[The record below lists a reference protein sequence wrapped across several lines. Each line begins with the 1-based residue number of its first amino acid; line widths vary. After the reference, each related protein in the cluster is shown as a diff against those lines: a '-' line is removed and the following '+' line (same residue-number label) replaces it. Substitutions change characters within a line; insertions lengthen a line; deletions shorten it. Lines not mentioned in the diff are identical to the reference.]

1 MSAMIEV
8 AERIVRGET
17 AGPPIAQ
24 LVGFTLTQIEA
35 GMARI
40 QLEAGERHHNPM
52 GTVHGGVICDIA
64 DAAIGMAY
72 ASTLG
77 EGETLTTVELK
88 VNFLK
93 QVRDGR
99 LRAEGRV
106 VHVGVHEALE
116 DQMCLFGADGLV
128 RGRSPDRL
136 DALVWVGAD

>member
-40 QLEAGERHHNPM
+40 ELEAGERHHNPM

-64 DAAIGMAY
+64 DAAMGMAY

-77 EGETLTTVELK
+77 EGETFTTVELK

-93 QVRDGR
+93 QLREGR

-106 VHVGVHEALE
+106 VHGGHTL
-116 DQMCLFGADGLV
+116 GLV
-128 RGRSPDRL
+128 ECDVTDEEGR
-136 DALVWVGAD
+136 LVARASSTCMTLRVR